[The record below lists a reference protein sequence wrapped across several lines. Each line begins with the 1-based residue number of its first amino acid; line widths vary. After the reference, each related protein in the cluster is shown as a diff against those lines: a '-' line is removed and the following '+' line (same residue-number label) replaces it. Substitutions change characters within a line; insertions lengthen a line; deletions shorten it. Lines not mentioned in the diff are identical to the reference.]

1 MPPGVT
7 SVSLPMILRS
17 HEDSVS
23 IIEAPQILP
32 KVNESA
38 AGHGAPS
45 TPTKPPKKK
54 IAIKAPKAYDQEYLA
69 DNLSRKFATSTF
81 DTQERQYLPE
91 PCIKGHSS
99 NPAIEGLVT
108 KASVEREFRRAPD
121 SNGYTFEELEA
132 VIDWVI
138 AVASKVFVIAVQ
150 CHLRDS
156 NFLLGSMLNF
166 YTNDFEDEA
175 LPINDPRA
183 SDGRNRP
190 PRSAAFNAEFWT
202 DQRHDEFF
210 QFQWTCKAPVFTSS
224 CYEYDLPSQCILP
237 FRRVVE
243 TQPRGG
249 SFSHV
254 FKVVVHQ
261 HHQQRHASLEVA
273 IKQITV
279 QRSSGPLETEKAW
292 DIEARA
298 LDAINLLDHT
308 HIMKSLAAI
317 RRGESRYFM
326 FPWAEDS
333 LRDYWNTIP
342 KQSPKPELI
351 REAIRQLRGLAD
363 ALDHLHN
370 FQGGRPAATD
380 ETYRIVEVR
389 VDSADD
395 ATSQMDDDE
404 DVNDYRNPLRQES
417 IRHGDLKPE
426 NILRFLDGS
435 SEVIGTLKLG
445 DMGLAKRHVAATEK
459 RRGTSMRYGTRRYE
473 GPETMNSTQ
482 GRSRLYDLWSIGCIT
497 FEFIIWLLYG
507 NEALVEFYEQAESS
521 SSPSE
526 FQYYKLQRTETGS
539 RSVVH
544 PTVIGWM
551 DHIQKEDPECHIES
565 ASALKDLLYIV
576 REKLLVVDLPPTRGS
591 ALADG
596 GGARGFAP
604 AFVGGRTKYRATAA
618 EFRKALDA
626 IQKKGKDSAYVFTGQ
641 DRSDVSLPM
650 VPSSYGKFLVPT
662 TQPGSDPSRLV
673 DSKIGPL
680 STGIMS
686 RTISADYSLPPLE
699 SWDFGVDNVFATKV
713 IKHLGAE
720 GAQEPADVRNKLC
733 RRCAKLN
740 FWSSGFAIE
749 DGVDAL
755 AKSAATCDL
764 CKLLNDASLGTDRPH
779 SEKIRFERT
788 QSVITITGNAFPIL
802 SLIRSPELVTPTAIQ
817 IGRPELPDLT
827 SSDSKA
833 FFELA
838 KAWLKDCDDNHT
850 GCQMQITHKLPTRLI
865 DVGTSQGLVLRLVE
879 TRHEIVQ
886 DPHYIALSHPWG
898 NTDVY
903 EAFVTLCNDESN
915 AGHDI
920 ARFKKAIPYDDLP
933 KTFQDA
939 VDCTRKLN
947 VRYLWIDSICIIQGP
962 DGDFSDEAKRMEDV
976 YSGAYCVVAASRAG
990 DQRDGFLGARPRRK
1004 HVSFQPEKPFYVC
1017 QTIDQFN
1024 DDVILGS
1031 LNQRG
1036 WVLQE
1041 RALARR
1047 TIYFTE
1053 NQTYFECGNGVR
1065 CETLTLMHNNM
1076 ADFLGDPSFPD
1087 KAMRVRSRALKIEY
1101 FQGLYKQYSRLGFT
1115 RWEDRPVAIAG
1126 LEKRLQRAFG
1136 TKGRYGIFDDG
1147 NKLGSGLFHRSLL
1160 WRREWNAAESKD
1172 GEPLVAIAFPAEKD
1186 FHVPS
1191 WSWMAYRGGIDYT
1204 DPPFKSATWETGEL
1218 IPPWTRGDHQHPD
1231 TNEDVSIAAV
1241 ARDFDLK
1248 GRDPEEVKI
1257 AYDTEKSS
1265 EGQRVQCVI
1274 VARSKAARSDQ
1285 DRRYYVLLVIPTQ
1298 NQAVDGPWMKCKR
1311 VGAGFMLG
1319 KYITLDRPGTEVRIY

>member
-1 MPPGVT
+1 
-7 SVSLPMILRS
+7 MILRS

-261 HHQQRHASLEVA
+261 HHQQRHASLE
-273 IKQITV
+273 
-279 QRSSGPLETEKAW
+279 
-292 DIEARA
+292 
-298 LDAINLLDHT
+298 
-308 HIMKSLAAI
+308 
-317 RRGESRYFM
+317 
-326 FPWAEDS
+326 
-333 LRDYWNTIP
+333 
-342 KQSPKPELI
+342 SPKPELI

-544 PTVIGWM
+544 PTVISWM

-626 IQKKGKDSAYVFTGQ
+626 IQKKGKDSAYVFT
-641 DRSDVSLPM
+641 
-650 VPSSYGKFLVPT
+650 
-662 TQPGSDPSRLV
+662 
-673 DSKIGPL
+673 
-680 STGIMS
+680 
-686 RTISADYSLPPLE
+686 DYSLPPLE

-802 SLIRSPELVTPTAIQ
+802 SLIRSPGEQLPCRFAISLIITLILELVTPTAIQ

-1218 IPPWTRGDHQHPD
+1218 IPPWTRGNHQHPD